1 MLVFNFLVS
10 LLFIFVAK
18 RNNMIFRVVFC
29 VVFLQAS
36 IVLAQ
41 GNSTVVED
49 VIFQDLLKEKIKSNV
64 SVGGSD
70 RYKIQIFNGDHA
82 NAKKVLN
89 DFKKDNKLVDATIMF
104 HTPTYKVWVGF
115 YKNRIDAERNLIEI
129 RKKYTSSFVVK
140 PSKN

>member
-1 MLVFNFLVS
+1 MRFFIFLVS
-10 LLFIFVAK
+10 VLIIFVHK
-18 RNNMIFRVVFC
+18 FHLMKIN
-29 VVFLQAS
+29 S
-36 IVLAQ
+36 VLCFVLLNVSFAIAQ
-41 GNSTVVED
+41 GNTSIAEEP
-49 VIFQDLLKEKIKSNV
+49 IFQELLKEKVKSNA

-89 DFKKDNKLVDATIMF
+89 EFKKDNKLVDATIIF

-115 YKNRIDAERNLIEI
+115 YKNRIDAERNLVEI
-129 RKKYTSSFVVK
+129 RKKYASSFIIK

>member
-1 MLVFNFLVS
+1 MNVKSIFCLV
-10 LLFIFVAK
+10 LLNVTFAF
-18 RNNMIFRVVFC
+18 
-29 VVFLQAS
+29 
-36 IVLAQ
+36 AQ

-49 VIFQDLLKEKIKSNV
+49 GIFQDLLKEKVKSNAA
-64 SVGGSD
+64 VGGSD

-89 DFKKDNKLVDATIMF
+89 DFKKENKLVDATIIF

-115 YKNRIDAERNLIEI
+115 YKNRIDAERNLSEI
-129 RKKYTSSFVVK
+129 RKKYTSSFVIK